1 MMNRND
7 KIFVAGHNG
16 LIGSAIIRRLIKDGY
31 TNILTRNRSEL
42 DLTNQACVKLF
53 FEREKPDYVFFA
65 AAKVGGIFANN
76 TYRAEFIYENI
87 MMQTNVIHYAFVNE
101 VKKTIFLA
109 CGDVYPVNC
118 PQPAKEEYLLTGML
132 EATCEPF
139 ALAKIAGV
147 KMCES
152 YNRQYGTDFI
162 VIIPPNVYG
171 PKQHYDVLNAQVLP
185 SLISKFHT
193 AKVENSEEV
202 TIWGTGSPARDFLF
216 VDDVADAC
224 MFLVKEYSGVDV
236 FNIGTGTG
244 CTILELAEII
254 KETAGY
260 KGKIKLDKTK
270 PDGIPKKLLDV
281 SRINA
286 LGWKH
291 STELKDG
298 VEVTYKAFLNELD
311 KKEVRTSQICLTKVC
326 EKDTVALN
334 TINNKSRGV
343 YFNAQPNTYKN
354 RVVVKPWG
362 YEFLVFENNIV
373 AVWLLYIKKGYSTSM
388 HCHPQKKTS
397 LILLSGNAMSNTFL
411 QRRYLRGGDAL
422 IIEKAVFHSTKTLS
436 DDGVFLLEIE
446 TPPNKIDLVRLEDRY
461 GRETTGYEGVT
472 EMQTQ
477 NLIDFDYFYFEEPY
491 TYKTYHHNNGRFG
504 VTFEVF
510 PNNDEF
516 QRNFKVNGGELY
528 TSCKSTILDVDNTVL
543 LCEGNTQKAE
553 ILKNAKGLKISG
565 KTVLLKTTSK
575 DTK

>member
-1 MMNRND
+1 MNRND
-7 KIFVAGHNG
+7 KIFVAGHGG
-16 LIGSAIIRRLIKDGY
+16 LIGSAIVRRLIKDSY

-42 DLTNQACVKLF
+42 DLTNQTCVKSF

-87 MMQTNVIHYAFVNE
+87 MMQTNVIHYAFLSE
-101 VKKTIFLA
+101 VKKMIFLA

-118 PQPAKEEYLLTGML
+118 PQPAKEEYLLTGLL

-139 ALAKIAGV
+139 ALAKIAGI

-254 KETAGY
+254 KENAGY

-270 PDGIPKKLLDV
+270 PDGVPKKLLDV

-334 TINNKSRGV
+334 TINNKSRSV

-397 LILLSGNAMSNTFL
+397 LILLSGNAMSNTFV

-472 EMQTQ
+472 EMETQ
-477 NLIDFDYFYFEEPY
+477 NLIDFDYFHFEEPY
-491 TYKTYHHNNGRFG
+491 TYKMYHHNNGRFG
-504 VTFEVF
+504 VIFEVF
-510 PNNDEF
+510 PGNDEF
-516 QRNFKVNGGELY
+516 QRNFKVNGTELY
-528 TSCKSTILDVDNTVL
+528 TSCKGTILDTDNTAL